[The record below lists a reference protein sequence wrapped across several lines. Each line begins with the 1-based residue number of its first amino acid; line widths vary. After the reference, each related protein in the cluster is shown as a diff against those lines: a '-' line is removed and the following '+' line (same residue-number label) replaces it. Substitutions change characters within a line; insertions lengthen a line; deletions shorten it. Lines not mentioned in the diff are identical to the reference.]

1 MAILILH
8 LDWQT
13 AAALAQV
20 VATVLAAVGIITSL
34 YIGIRTLQEVQSD
47 RLHRVRPKLLFDQGA
62 RGVECALEERIGILG
77 IDPGYA
83 AELLKGRPPHA
94 RSCVAKGLWGDL
106 TNHGSGAA
114 LNASITIFARKVRK
128 AGEEFSLDAKK
139 LLEFPYSPELNY
151 IPAHPSHIDPG
162 KAGGFLR
169 LPTPVTIDYTGQ
181 LNSMECVVLIQS
193 EDIYGNRHET
203 WQEMRVRVERQEN
216 SARVLLTFGAEIL
229 ASASSA
235 TIEELKMLR
244 P

>member
-1 MAILILH
+1 MLILH

-20 VATVLAAVGIITSL
+20 IATVLAAVGIITSL
-34 YIGIRTLQEVQSD
+34 YIGIRTLREVQSD

-62 RGVECALEERIGILG
+62 RGIECDLEEGIGIPG

-83 AELLKGRPPHA
+83 AELLKGRPRRA

-106 TNHGSGAA
+106 TNHGTGAA

-139 LLEFPYSPELNY
+139 LLEFPYSPELNH

-162 KAGGFLR
+162 KAGRFLR
-169 LPTPVTIDYTGQ
+169 LPTPVTVDYTGQ
-181 LNSMECVVLIQS
+181 MNSMECVVLIQY
-193 EDIYGNRHET
+193 EDIYGNGHDT
-203 WQEMRVRVERQEN
+203 WQEMRARVERQEN
-216 SARVLLTFGAEIL
+216 SARVFLTFGEEIL
-229 ASASSA
+229 ASDGSA
-235 TIEELKMLR
+235 IIEELRILR